1 MEARA
6 KVHRARQTQKEETM
20 NDDLPT
26 LEFALE
32 ATILLLEQSGAKE
45 AGATLGMHPEQLSGI
60 SAAAFHQRAENEP
73 AFGLWLRRT
82 WGELMPIIH
91 HANTCEPWQREQADK
106 EAVEKRESF
115 FQVLIDMLT
124 DQLYFCEE
132 CSNPTPQ
139 GILVCTCLLAKP
151 GKAVAV
157 LPVPSCS
164 AGFIWC
170 AERAKTGHTEDEQR
184 CLCRACID
192 SKGLLAQ
199 ATIID
204 AAKARSKRTK
214 PRLR

>member
-1 MEARA
+1 
-6 KVHRARQTQKEETM
+6 M

-73 AFGLWLRRT
+73 AFALWLRRT
-82 WGELMPIIH
+82 WGELMPMID
-91 HANTCEPWQREQADK
+91 HANTCEPWQREQAEK
-106 EAVEKRESF
+106 EAVDKRESF
-115 FQVLIDMLT
+115 FQVLLDMLT
-124 DQLYFCEE
+124 EQLYFCEG
-132 CSNPTPQ
+132 CSNPMRQ
-139 GILVCTCLLAKP
+139 GILVCTCLLAHP
-151 GKAVAV
+151 GKAVAM
-157 LPVPSCS
+157 LPDESCP

-170 AERAKTGHTEDEQR
+170 LVHAKTGCPEDEQR

-192 SKGLLAQ
+192 EKGLLAQ
-199 ATIID
+199 ATTID
-204 AAKARSKRTK
+204 AAKVRSKRTK